1 MDAVKEMSHTV
12 KACDNLKPT
21 AKAYKFANGR
31 GLCAILV
38 ICLLGGCAS
47 PQIPLNTL
55 MYEQKATVTS
65 TKNASVIVVSGEVRG
80 DPASL
85 YVPAGNI
92 FVPMYS
98 GPYPGAMFNSDDQK
112 AFGEALRSE
121 LVRLGVLKTA
131 SADTSATTDLKIQ
144 VTFVQTHHRPG
155 MQVYTL
161 DVVAELTGGREPS
174 LHQYHII
181 SNEKDTLWEKMNT
194 TGPEGKVKAVHLL
207 MEQLIPDIEHY
218 VASM

>member
-1 MDAVKEMSHTV
+1 MSYAVKT
-12 KACDNLKPT
+12 CDTLKP
-21 AKAYKFANGR
+21 AVKAYKFANGR

-38 ICLLGGCAS
+38 ICLLGGCAA

-55 MYEQKATVTS
+55 RYEQKTSVTS
-65 TKNASVIVVSGEVRG
+65 NKNASVVVVTGDVRG
-80 DPASL
+80 DPARL

-98 GPYPGAMFNSDDQK
+98 AEPYLGAMFNSDDQQ

-131 SADTSATTDLKIQ
+131 SAVTSATTDLKIQ
-144 VTFVQTHHRPG
+144 VTFVRTHHRPG
-155 MQVYTL
+155 IQVYTL
-161 DVVAELTGGREPS
+161 DVDVNLTGGREPS

-194 TGPEGKVKAVHLL
+194 GLPEAKVKAVYLL
-207 MEQLIPDIEHY
+207 MEKLIPDIEQY